1 MTNDD
6 SDNRISTLCH
16 DLRQNVAAG
25 LMLAAERPGDAAL
38 PDSARERLRLVAEQ
52 LRAVADAL
60 AAESTPQL
68 RVTDLAD
75 LAAECVRT
83 AAAAHGVRVQLVVE
97 SRPRLYVEPSSVRR
111 AVNNLL
117 DNAVRATRSGTVE
130 VQVRCHRGYAAV
142 EVHDDGLGFGTIPA
156 RTGWGLAQVRA
167 TTDAHGGFLERGSSP
182 AGGTMMRLS
191 LPLPRRVPGRAA

>member
-25 LMLAAERPGDAAL
+25 LMLTTERPGDDAL
-38 PDSARERLRLVAEQ
+38 PDGVRERLQLAAEQ
-52 LRAVADAL
+52 LRALAEAL
-60 AAESTPQL
+60 AAQSIPQM

-75 LAAECVRT
+75 LAAECART
-83 AAAAHGVRVQLVVE
+83 AASAHDVRVALLVE
-97 SRPRLYVEPSSVRR
+97 ARPTIYVEPSSVRR

-117 DNAVRATRSGTVE
+117 DNAVRATRSRSVE
-130 VQVRCHRGYAAV
+130 VHVRCHRGYAVV

-167 TTDAHGGFLERGSSP
+167 TSDAHGGLLERGSSRT
-182 AGGTMMRLS
+182 GGTMMRLS
-191 LPLPRRVPGRAA
+191 LPLPRGVPGRAA